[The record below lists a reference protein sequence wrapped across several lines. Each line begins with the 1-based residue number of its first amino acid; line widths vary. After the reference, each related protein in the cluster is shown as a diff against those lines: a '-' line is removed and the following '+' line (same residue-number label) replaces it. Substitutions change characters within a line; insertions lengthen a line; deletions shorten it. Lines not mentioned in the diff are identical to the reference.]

1 MTKKLKGYEMQK
13 LIISFIIRAEKAS
26 LKKPDINEGIYVT
39 FNMLHKPALL
49 GILGAIIG
57 LKGYLKNEEFPEYY
71 NILKTLPVGI
81 KPIGDEKG
89 VFKKTVITYTNTTG
103 FASEES
109 GGILTISEQTLI
121 NPSYEVFLLLDLDSK
136 YERKLYEYIREQKS
150 EFLPYLGKN
159 DYSLWWDKNKVKRYS
174 FEEVKQIE
182 ESYRVGTIFKKDEFL
197 LKDLKSKEEAFRFFD
212 LLNSDRELEEEA
224 FAYFERLP
232 VDFNEQLYQYN
243 YADFVYTTFKIKK
256 DLVISNLYRLDNG
269 EIVYLF

>member
-1 MTKKLKGYEMQK
+1 MKK
-13 LIISFIIRAEKAS
+13 LIISFIIKAEKGF
-26 LKKPDINEGIYVT
+26 LKKPDINEGIYLT

-57 LKGYLKNEEFPEYY
+57 LKGYMKNEEFPKHYQ
-71 NILKTLPVGI
+71 ILKTLPVGT
-81 KPIGDEKG
+81 KPIGDEQG

-109 GGILTISEQTLI
+109 GGILTIREQTLI
-121 NPSYEVFLLLDLDSK
+121 NPSYKIYLLLDLDNG
-136 YERKLYEYIREQKS
+136 YERKLYEYIRDQKS
-150 EFLPYLGKN
+150 EFLPYIGKN
-159 DYSLWWDKNKVKRYS
+159 DYSLWWDKNKVKRYK

-182 ESYRVGTIFKKDEFL
+182 ASYKVETIFKKDEFL
-197 LKDLKSKEEAFRFFD
+197 LKDLKSRGETFSFFD
-212 LLNSDRELEEEA
+212 LLNSDRELKEEP

-232 VDFNEQLYQYN
+232 VDFDERLYQYN

-256 DLVISNLYRLDNG
+256 DFLISNLYRLDNG